1 MYGKDL
7 GSLHQIKP
15 ETTAATS
22 YYMFFSIWE
31 LNVIRQNG
39 EQWPPKIGEGGR
51 GKRRLEMDIHIVRL
65 SSGVH
70 NRGMVYY
77 YTLCEEDTGGAGG
90 LQLERIVKVK
100 KALIT
105 MMYS

>member
-1 MYGKDL
+1 MENSGHQRL
-7 GSLHQIKP
+7 GR
-15 ETTAATS
+15 EV
-22 YYMFFSIWE
+22 E
-31 LNVIRQNG
+31 
-39 EQWPPKIGEGGR
+39 

-70 NRGMVYY
+70 NRGIVDY